1 MPAKKDSHPEVHSQ
15 GERVGG
21 SSNCL
26 PHLPPATRRD
36 VARLTLAHRRA
47 TMELRELIERR
58 VARHPRWQLEQQ
70 RPQRAV
76 CEPEPQL
83 G

>member
-1 MPAKKDSHPEVHSQ
+1 M
-15 GERVGG
+15 
-21 SSNCL
+21 
-26 PHLPPATRRD
+26 
-36 VARLTLAHRRA
+36 ARLTLAHRRA